1 MEPQEQDYIIRLF
14 PAVPKIGDEGI
25 RDKVIQ
31 AWLHAW
37 KQSNFS
43 RIEDV
48 HQFEPARDRI
58 AYTNVDHTNQVCRA
72 CEAMAGMALE
82 GLSLKLH
89 MDHLLAGA
97 ILHDV
102 DKMMIFDSRTGG
114 FTEMG
119 RRSFHAVAGG
129 ALARSLGLP
138 EEVAHIIEA
147 HSVRFSPHPPKSVE
161 AFILRHADILAAS
174 FVYMARGLDMEK
186 VLSESLARIG

>member
-1 MEPQEQDYIIRLF
+1 MEKKDRDYIVRLF
-14 PAVPKIGDEGI
+14 PAVSKIKDEGV
-25 RDKVIQ
+25 RNKVIQ

-48 HQFEPARDRI
+48 HQFEPARGYI

-72 CEAMAGMALE
+72 CEAIAAMALE
-82 GLSLKLH
+82 GLNLKLH

-97 ILHDV
+97 ILHDA
-102 DKMMIFDSRTGG
+102 DKMMIFDSRSGG

-119 RRSFHAVAGG
+119 RRSFHAVAG
-129 ALARSLGLP
+129 AAMARSLGLP

-147 HSVRFSPHPPKSVE
+147 HSTRFSPHPPQVRRS
-161 AFILRHADILAAS
+161 RHSPPCRHHRRKLHLYGSRPGNGKGA
-174 FVYMARGLDMEK
+174 E
-186 VLSESLARIG
+186 

>member
-1 MEPQEQDYIIRLF
+1 MEPKERDYIIRLF
-14 PAVPKIGDEGI
+14 PAVPKIGNEGI
-25 RDKVIQ
+25 RNKVIQ

-58 AYTNVDHTNQVCRA
+58 AYTNVEHTNQVCRA
-72 CEAMAGMALE
+72 CEGIAGMALE
-82 GLSLKLH
+82 GLNLKLQ

-138 EEVAHIIEA
+138 EEVAHIVEA
-147 HSVRFSPHPPKSVE
+147 HSLRFSPHPPKSAE
-161 AFILRHADILAAS
+161 ALTIRHADILVAG
-174 FVYMARGLDMEK
+174 FVYMARGLEMEK
-186 VLSESLARIG
+186 VLSESLARIS

>member
-1 MEPQEQDYIIRLF
+1 MEQKEQDYIIRLF

-58 AYTNVDHTNQVCRA
+58 AYTNVEHTNQVCQA
-72 CEAMAGMALE
+72 CESIAALALE
-82 GLSLKLH
+82 GFNLKLRL
-89 MDHLLAGA
+89 DDLRAGA
-97 ILHDV
+97 LLHDV

-119 RRSFHAVAGG
+119 RRTFHAVAGA
-129 ALARSLGLP
+129 ALARNLGLP

-147 HSVRFSPHPPKSVE
+147 HSVRFSPHPPKSAE
-161 AFILRHADILAAS
+161 ALILRHADILAAS

-186 VLSESLARIG
+186 VLSESLARIS